1 MHEEPDLGELDAL
14 IDAAIQEQTVDMT
27 RTTYWPGYD
36 YSADV
41 RRTLREIDRDTR
53 QYPNE

>member
-27 RTTYWPGYD
+27 RTPYWPSYD